1 MAQKF
6 MSAVLKF
13 SKTNSSS
20 LLQKAGNQTK
30 LLELV
35 TLDDDEIQVI
45 EQGGSIGELSLDSIE
60 TMSARELKD
69 ELRKIKAD
77 KEAADLLLQKK
88 DQKIN
93 ELDAKLTKLQ
103 SPVQIKKRAESEEQ
117 LIAAKALEEATSA
130 CLMMHNDTVRFK
142 NTINSVLDTINEHGL
157 YNIQEQLEAL
167 VISAFQQIAQTSVEF
182 GIQIDFETMVNPAWL
197 PPADQDATPFDATN
211 VEQ

>member
-1 MAQKF
+1 
-6 MSAVLKF
+6 
-13 SKTNSSS
+13 
-20 LLQKAGNQTK
+20 TK

-77 KEAADLLLQKK
+77 KEDADLLIQKK

-103 SPVQIKKRAESEEQ
+103 SPVQIKKRAESE
-117 LIAAKALEEATSA
+117 
-130 CLMMHNDTVRFK
+130 
-142 NTINSVLDTINEHGL
+142 
-157 YNIQEQLEAL
+157 
-167 VISAFQQIAQTSVEF
+167 
-182 GIQIDFETMVNPAWL
+182 
-197 PPADQDATPFDATN
+197 
-211 VEQ
+211 

>member
-1 MAQKF
+1 
-6 MSAVLKF
+6 
-13 SKTNSSS
+13 
-20 LLQKAGNQTK
+20 GNQTK

-103 SPVQIKKRAESEEQ
+103 SPVQIKKR
-117 LIAAKALEEATSA
+117 
-130 CLMMHNDTVRFK
+130 
-142 NTINSVLDTINEHGL
+142 
-157 YNIQEQLEAL
+157 
-167 VISAFQQIAQTSVEF
+167 
-182 GIQIDFETMVNPAWL
+182 
-197 PPADQDATPFDATN
+197 
-211 VEQ
+211 